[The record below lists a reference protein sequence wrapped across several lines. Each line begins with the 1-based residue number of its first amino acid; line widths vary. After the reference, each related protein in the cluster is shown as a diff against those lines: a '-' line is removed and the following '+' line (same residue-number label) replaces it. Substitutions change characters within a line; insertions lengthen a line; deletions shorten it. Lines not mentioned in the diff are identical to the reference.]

1 MDRRYQMEF
10 KHDAQTIRR
19 LSQTQYLSFEK
30 RYIVLQMIIGLAF
43 LAFAVL
49 HQDDTAL
56 FTLFALFGCWL
67 LISWKQIPL
76 FRANKI
82 VRQCGGIFPTT
93 VYSFGSKGIR
103 VSNEDSS
110 TTVPYTELIRLVE
123 DDEYVFLF
131 VHKEGAYMLKKPD
144 HASAFLNDLT
154 ERTGLKWI
162 RPKSLFSL
170 SFKQLRA
177 EKINTKNNGR

>member
-1 MDRRYQMEF
+1 MDCKYQMEF

-30 RYIVLQMIIGLAF
+30 KYIFLQLIIGLAF

-67 LISWKQIPL
+67 MISWKQIPL

-82 VRQCGGIFPTT
+82 VRQCGGAFPTT
-93 VYSFGSKGIR
+93 VYSFGTNGIKT
-103 VSNEDSS
+103 SNDDSS
-110 TTVPYTELIRLVE
+110 ATVPYAEIIRLVE

-131 VHKEGAYMLKKPD
+131 INKEGAYMLRKPNN
-144 HASAFLNDLT
+144 ASAFQKYLT
-154 ERTGLKWI
+154 EKTGLEWI
-162 RPKSLFSL
+162 RPRNVFFLSL
-170 SFKQLRA
+170 KQLEA
-177 EKINTKNNGR
+177 ERKNTKK